1 MEFTESSWPRRTER
15 LTVRPLTEADLDAMF
30 AYRSQP
36 AVYEWIG
43 RAYTDPAA
51 FRERMLTLLAD
62 PALLNLAI
70 ELDGA
75 LVGDTFLK
83 LTDGWAQDDLAPA
96 RRSQAEFGYAIDPRY
111 AGRGFA
117 TEVSRELIRIAF
129 TELGLRRL
137 TAGCFA
143 DNQASRRVLEKAGLR
158 LEAVTRKE
166 CLHRDRGWLDGCLFA
181 ILAEEW
187 SG

>member
-1 MEFTESSWPRRTER
+1 MAGSRHGVHRVE
-15 LTVRPLTEADLDAMF
+15 
-30 AYRSQP
+30 
-36 AVYEWIG
+36 
-43 RAYTDPAA
+43 
-51 FRERMLTLLAD
+51 
-62 PALLNLAI
+62 LNGI
-70 ELDGA
+70 
-75 LVGDTFLK
+75 
-83 LTDGWAQDDLAPA
+83 
-96 RRSQAEFGYAIDPRY
+96 
-111 AGRGFA
+111 A